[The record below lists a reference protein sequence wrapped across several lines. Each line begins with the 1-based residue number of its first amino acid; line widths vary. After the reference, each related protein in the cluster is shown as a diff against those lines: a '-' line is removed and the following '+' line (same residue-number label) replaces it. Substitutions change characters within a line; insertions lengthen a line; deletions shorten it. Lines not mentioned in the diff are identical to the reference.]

1 MDWIYVSPH
10 LDDAI
15 LSCGGIL
22 FEQIRMG
29 DQAAIWTVFAGD
41 PPKGALPPFA
51 QTLHERWQLG
61 SDAAANRRNE
71 DIAACQQI
79 GASFVHFNNPD
90 CIYRRFPNT
99 GLPVINAEEDLF
111 PNEHPAEEDLIH
123 LISAQ
128 IESALKDHFNF
139 NLCLPM
145 SIGGH
150 VDHQITRLALEKT
163 DFDLYFYADY
173 PYLLKPET
181 RKRQWLL
188 PGWQQIQYK
197 ISNPGLEHW
206 KRAIA
211 QYQSQLS
218 TFWSNRDEMERE
230 IEQYAA
236 QEFSHSLW
244 LDQRTKDKEMAD

>member
-1 MDWIYVSPH
+1 MEWIYVSPH

-22 FEQIRMG
+22 FEQIKMG
-29 DQAAIWTVFAGD
+29 DQAAIWTVFAGN
-41 PPKGALPPFA
+41 PPEGTLTPFA
-51 QTLHERWQLG
+51 QSLHERWKLPD
-61 SDAAANRRNE
+61 DAAANRRHE
-71 DIAACQQI
+71 DIAACQEI
-79 GASFVHFNNPD
+79 GALPVHFNFPD

-99 GLPVINAEEDLF
+99 GLPVIQGEEDLF
-111 PNEHPAEEDLIH
+111 PNKNPAEVDLIQM
-123 LISAQ
+123 IFEQ
-128 IESALKDHFNF
+128 IETELKGHSNF

-150 VDHQITRLALEKT
+150 VDHRITRLALEKT
-163 DFDLYFYADY
+163 EHDLYFYADY
-173 PYLLKPET
+173 PYLLKPECHIQ
-181 RKRQWLL
+181 QWLL
-188 PGWQQIQYK
+188 PEWQQIRFE

-206 KRAIA
+206 KSAIA

-218 TFWSNRDEMERE
+218 TFWSSLDEMEHE

-236 QEFSHSLW
+236 QKFSHSLW